1 VFLRAILPNLR
12 PGLGKFWSLGVYFF
26 EEIIE
31 AAAELVAGF
40 IKSVVL
46 F

>member
-1 VFLRAILPNLR
+1 
-12 PGLGKFWSLGVYFF
+12 VYFF